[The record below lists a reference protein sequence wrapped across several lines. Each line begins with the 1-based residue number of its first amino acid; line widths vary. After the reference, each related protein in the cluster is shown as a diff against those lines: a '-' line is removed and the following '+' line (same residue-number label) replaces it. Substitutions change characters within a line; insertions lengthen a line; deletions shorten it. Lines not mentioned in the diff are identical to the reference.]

1 MVKYFGLEES
11 GSYFPRFL
19 EIDGNSKIKFHFIK
33 SPILFIILN
42 LFKTPIRILIL
53 KKVIEVID
61 INESNFTIV
70 IFIPNLEIISD
81 KGSNF
86 VAE

>member
-1 MVKYFGLEES
+1 MEVTFS
-11 GSYFPRFL
+11 RFL
-19 EIDGNSKIKFHFIK
+19 EIDGHSKIKFYFIN